1 MKKYK
6 VILTE
11 SEMRKLNEVRRNDGI
26 IKLSPIETAYI
37 ADRILEDLRGFTDM
51 DGNTDEHSR
60 PELIGIIENAI
71 DDLNEDCIKRNKRKD
86 NE

>member
-1 MKKYK
+1 MTK
-6 VILTE
+6 IE
-11 SEMRKLNEVRRNDGI
+11 
-26 IKLSPIETAYI
+26 LSSNETAYI

-71 DDLNEDCIKRNKRKD
+71 DDLNEDRITNNPVASRNGRTKTEHCTQTNGGENND
-86 NE
+86 V

>member
-1 MKKYK
+1 M
-6 VILTE
+6 
-11 SEMRKLNEVRRNDGI
+11 LNKIN
-26 IKLSPIETAYI
+26 LSPKETAYI
-37 ADRILEDLRGFTDM
+37 AGKILEDLRGFTDM